1 MKHDKSLIERI
12 EISDS
17 FDLRYLPKA
26 KYSSNNKERERER
39 ENVSFETKLRK

>member
-12 EISDS
+12 KISDS

-26 KYSSNNKERERER
+26 KYSSNNKEKER
-39 ENVSFETKLRK
+39 ENVWFETKLRK